1 VSEVVMAAPEILLTE
16 EQRLEFTQIPQNI
29 SEWEIAKYYTFTE
42 TDMDIINR
50 HRRDYNRLGFAVQL
64 CCLRNPG
71 WSLGSINDIPD
82 KVLAYIAEQL
92 QVNPKEFEQYA
103 QRENTRLEHLQ
114 ELREEYGYRNFS
126 EADSNY
132 LSECLMPYAME
143 NDNVGRLIRE
153 AIDEMKKQMIILPGI
168 TKIEKVVNDVLQKA
182 DDTVISLINECL
194 TNAQRK
200 RLDELIESPDENTKT
215 TLAYLKEDPGQS
227 SPKAFMDV
235 IDRLEVIRRIELNLN
250 IEGIHPNRVRQL
262 SRLGSKYEPHSFRR
276 FEENKRYA
284 MLALYLY
291 DLSQSLIDFAIEIH
305 DKQINIFLSKGRK
318 DQEEMQKQNGKSLNE
333 KVIQFVD
340 IGAAL
345 IKAKNEGLDPFTTI
359 ETVMP
364 WDKIVESVEEAKSL
378 QDPQTMT
385 I

>member
-1 VSEVVMAAPEILLTE
+1 MAAPEILLTE